1 MHNKEESMQ
10 NTPENSPIR
19 EENADLKKRK
29 KRRMLTA
36 VIVICAI
43 GLLSGV
49 LLSNPDLFVYTPKE
63 DKITSMYSDKLTS
76 YVFWEPDYDL
86 VVEEDEEYMGLDR
99 YIHLQRGAENFAITD
114 EDYAAWGEEIELFG
128 KYFDAAIH
136 ADTETYNSLFTE
148 ASYKNNDPLISFATQ
163 MIYGITVEKM
173 MEEQMADGSWKYLYN
188 VTYAIHKNN
197 GTFRNDID
205 SDAYKT
211 LIFILAPENG
221 VLKID
226 AIDYY
231 RQAG

>member
-1 MHNKEESMQ
+1 MR
-10 NTPENSPIR
+10 NTPENTPVGG
-19 EENADLKKRK
+19 ADANLKKRRK
-29 KRRMLTA
+29 KQMLTA
-36 VIVICAI
+36 VIIVCAV

-49 LLSNPDLFVYTPKE
+49 LLQNPDLFVYEPKDE
-63 DKITSMYSDKLTS
+63 KITSMYSDKLTS
-76 YVFWEPDYDL
+76 YVFWEADYDL
-86 VVEEDEEYMGLDR
+86 VVEEDAEYMGLDR
-99 YIHLQRGAENFAITD
+99 NIHLQKGAENFSVSK
-114 EDYAAWGEEIELFG
+114 EEYAAWGEEIVLFG

-136 ADTETYNSLFTE
+136 ADTEAYNSLFTE
-148 ASYKNNDPLISFATQ
+148 AYYKNNEPLLSFAPQ